1 MSLIYWEK
9 VLEDSAVPFDVNFRV
24 IDHEDEHSVSLISAH
39 KLVLSLTSSIFR
51 NQLSGSFGQS
61 QVIEVEDVIPSSFR
75 SMINYIYGIPLPYS
89 VEFLTLDDVYQ
100 MLNTVHAA
108 KKYQIPQLT
117 DEIVAIINKT
127 EFSISSN
134 VIAIENIGYQY
145 SYLGEVSQAIILKC
159 KEERER
165 VKLECDI
172 SKAMCNGQVQKQAD
186 VNPLDLF
193 FSDSDD

>member
-1 MSLIYWEK
+1 
-9 VLEDSAVPFDVNFRV
+9 
-24 IDHEDEHSVSLISAH
+24 
-39 KLVLSLTSSIFR
+39 
-51 NQLSGSFGQS
+51 
-61 QVIEVEDVIPSSFR
+61 
-75 SMINYIYGIPLPYS
+75 MINYLYGISLPYS

-145 SYLGEVSQAIILKC
+145 SYLGEVSQALILKC

-193 FSDSDD
+193 FSDSDDWNFFKCVFLISSMTITQDSKFLDNKKHSSFMIKLECYFRVYLISIFIVWNLYGVEVKNKDN